1 MEEGE
6 GRRGLLMFENV
17 VCQESCYILVVKLIV
32 ELKGL
37 CGTRQELVVKYK

>member
-1 MEEGE
+1 
-6 GRRGLLMFENV
+6 MFENV